1 MQLDLDLVTAFCLA
15 LGRSAAWTLVVPL
28 TANRAVAM
36 TVRVSLAVTLAWA
49 VAPLEVARAPMPT
62 DVAGFVTAFVV
73 QIGIGLVL
81 GWLLALMVTAFDVA
95 GAMVD
100 LFAGFSLAAVF
111 NPATNDIAAPF
122 ARLSQATFV
131 ALLFATGGYL
141 QVVAGFLASF
151 EAVPAAA
158 TSGLDLD
165 AMVAASALGDMLVI
179 ATRMAM
185 PVVGAVLLTEV
196 ALSAAARF
204 APQANVFILGLPVKA
219 AVALA
224 TMGLV
229 FSYAGPFAERLVDAG
244 LRLGD
249 LMVG

>member
-1 MQLDLDLVTAFCLA
+1 LALDLDTVTAFLLA
-15 LGRSAAWTLVVPL
+15 LGRASAWSIVVPL
-28 TANRAVAM
+28 TANRSLAAIA
-36 TVRVSLAVTLAWA
+36 RIGLAVTLAWT
-49 VAPLEVARAPMPT
+49 VAPLEVQKGPMPT
-62 DVAGFVTAFVV
+62 DVAGFVTALAV
-73 QIGIGLVL
+73 QIGIGLAL
-81 GWLLALMVTAFDVA
+81 GWLIALMVTAFDVA

-122 ARLSQATFV
+122 ARLSQAVFV

-151 EAVPAAA
+151 EAVPATA

-165 AMVAASALGDMLVI
+165 ATVAASALGDMLVI
-179 ATRMAM
+179 AARMAM

-204 APQANVFILGLPVKA
+204 APQANVFVLGLPVKA
-219 AVALA
+219 AVAMA
-224 TMGLV
+224 SMGLV
-229 FSYAGPFAERLVDAG
+229 FSYARPFAERLVSAG